1 MASRTE
7 LDAIDPAS
15 GDIEALIGVDGFTA
29 GGLAVIP
36 VPEPRGRLMLASG
49 LAMLTLLGR
58 RRDARQRLA
67 APTARNRAL

>member
-1 MASRTE
+1 MSSRTE
-7 LDAIDPAS
+7 LDAIEPAS

-36 VPEPRGRLMLASG
+36 VPEPEGWLMLGSG

-58 RRDARQRLA
+58 RRERRG
-67 APTARNRAL
+67 